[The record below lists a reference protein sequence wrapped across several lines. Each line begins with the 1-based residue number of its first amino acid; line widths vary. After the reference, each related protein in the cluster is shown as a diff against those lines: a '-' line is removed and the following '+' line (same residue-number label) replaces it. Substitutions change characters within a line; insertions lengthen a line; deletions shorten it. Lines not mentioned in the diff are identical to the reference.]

1 MLKLIRE
8 YIEKSWLLL
17 ASSFVFGL
25 LLALTYSAWSG
36 KIEQNK
42 INKLTNLMG
51 TLITDAD
58 KFEIAIP
65 AARVDLG
72 KGKFVV
78 TDIYK
83 AISNDGRTAGFCF
96 TGQGTGFADKIE
108 LVIAVDENFAKV
120 TGYNVL
126 ASSETPGFGDK
137 IAFSFFN
144 DQFKGAPAEKMELV
158 KKGDDKIIDNQIVAI
173 SGATVSSTA
182 VVGIFNNFLEQVKK
196 QIKQKGLI
204 Q

>member
-173 SGATVSSTA
+173 SGATSFS
-182 VVGIFNNFLEQVKK
+182 
-196 QIKQKGLI
+196 
-204 Q
+204 